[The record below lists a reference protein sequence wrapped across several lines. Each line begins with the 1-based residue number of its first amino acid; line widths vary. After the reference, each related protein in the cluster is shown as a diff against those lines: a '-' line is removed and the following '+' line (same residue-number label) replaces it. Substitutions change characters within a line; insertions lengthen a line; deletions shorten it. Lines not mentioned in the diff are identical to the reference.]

1 MTQCRC
7 VFLSHVVTSSINI
20 VVFIHTFV
28 LFSLARSHPA
38 PVLNFKFDRLV
49 FIRYRIV
56 LSSSYVDVLF
66 HAIFFSFLDVG
77 LLSQIFICMLIKCFV
92 CMECFGFIH
101 CSTVQQAIEE
111 NENLLSSTG
120 KKYISRIIYLFFS
133 SSSKLLPWNTCLLD
147 YNVYNST
154 IYSGFTVSYLRQF
167 HLRIF
172 SFIVTWNRFFLS
184 QNAIQFK
191 RNRFYCSWSERE
203 ITAHTH
209 MCVAISSRRKKRK
222 W

>member
-120 KKYISRIIYLFFS
+120 KKYISRIIYLFF
-133 SSSKLLPWNTCLLD
+133 
-147 YNVYNST
+147 
-154 IYSGFTVSYLRQF
+154 
-167 HLRIF
+167 
-172 SFIVTWNRFFLS
+172 FFLF
-184 QNAIQFK
+184 QVVALEYMFTWLQCVQFYNLFGIHCIIFASISFADFFVYCYVKSVLSFPK
-191 RNRFYCSWSERE
+191 RDT
-203 ITAHTH
+203 I
-209 MCVAISSRRKKRK
+209 
-222 W
+222 